1 MVLIAEFET
10 VELASPSDV
19 VLVVL
24 VVVAEAAHFVD
35 IVELVELAFVVEML
49 IDFELAFVDYLI
61 VRLTFFLDYKDFKI
75 NY

>member
-1 MVLIAEFET
+1 LEALD

-19 VLVVL
+19 VLAVV
-24 VVVAEAAHFVD
+24 VVVAVVVD
-35 IVELVELAFVVEML
+35 IVELVELAELAFVVEML